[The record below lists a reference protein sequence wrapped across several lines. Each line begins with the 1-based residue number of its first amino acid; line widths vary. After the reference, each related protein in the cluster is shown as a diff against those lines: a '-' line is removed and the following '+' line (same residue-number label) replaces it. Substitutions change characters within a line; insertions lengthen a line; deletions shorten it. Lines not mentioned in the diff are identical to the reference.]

1 MAATRLGSD
10 PPRAALATLEI
21 LARLLRAAI
30 AASFVVRFFG
40 ASRFFLALRDGM
52 GGKNNTGCPR
62 NSERS
67 LRSLGGMKPG
77 PYSTAVILPRWGAAV
92 PACRRRAAP
101 LQGGQEHLEFA
112 EGLAAMAVLIFFG
125 GGDLGEGL
133 FQRREIEDRIVAE
146 ACGAARRFEDLTID
160 ASGDDGASAAALGQ
174 SDGADKM
181 RVSFGGDFAAKR
193 CEQLGISFEAGGVGS
208 SVASGLHAGCS
219 AERGNDQTGVVS
231 ENEGVEE
238 VRVVQSLPC
247 GIFGEAGSVF
257 LECWQGCELRQQLQF
272 NRAARSESL
281 RQRAI
286 LGEFSRAGRCE
297 IQLNGRAH

>member
-1 MAATRLGSD
+1 MAATRFGSD

-30 AASFVVRFFG
+30 AASFVARFFG

-67 LRSLGGMKPG
+67 LRSLGGLKPG
-77 PYSTAVILPRWGAAV
+77 PYSTVVILPEMGRSG
-92 PACRRRAAP
+92 AAP

-112 EGLAAMAVLIFFG
+112 EGLAAMAVLIFFS

-146 ACGAARRFEDLTID
+146 ARGAARRFEDLTID

-193 CEQLGISFEAGGVGS
+193 CEQLGISFGAGGVGS
-208 SVASGLHAGCS
+208 SVASGLHARRPT
-219 AERGNDQTGVVS
+219 ERGDDQAGIVG
-231 ENEGVEE
+231 ENEGV
-238 VRVVQSLPC
+238 VKSRIVKSLPC
-247 GIFGEAGSVF
+247 CIFGESGSAF
-257 LECWQGCELRQQLQF
+257 LKR
-272 NRAARSESL
+272 RKR
-281 RQRAI
+281 
-286 LGEFSRAGRCE
+286 
-297 IQLNGRAH
+297 